1 MKMPLATL
9 AASMM
14 MLCCTANPRENPS
27 EKKAAVQNSQYE
39 ESKAKTITLKLGEN
53 QFVQEAEMNI
63 TFLRLV
69 QDSRCPENV
78 NCVHAGNATI
88 ELELM
93 ATYSRP
99 IKVQLSTSDDKAKEQ
114 FSSASFNGN
123 LITLTNLKP
132 TKNADGKIN
141 GLYSATL
148 KIEKGETKQPVIV
161 R

>member
-1 MKMPLATL
+1 MPLATL

-14 MLCCTANPRENPS
+14 MLCCTANLQENPS
-27 EKKAAVQNSQYE
+27 EKIAAAQNSQYE

-53 QFVQEAEMNI
+53 QFVQEAEMNV
-63 TFLRLV
+63 TFLRIV

-78 NCVHAGNATI
+78 NCVQAGNATI

-99 IKVQLSTSDDKAKEQ
+99 IKVQLSTSDDIAKEQ

-132 TKNADGKIN
+132 AKNADGKIN

-148 KIEKGETKQPVIV
+148 KIEKGETKQPVMV